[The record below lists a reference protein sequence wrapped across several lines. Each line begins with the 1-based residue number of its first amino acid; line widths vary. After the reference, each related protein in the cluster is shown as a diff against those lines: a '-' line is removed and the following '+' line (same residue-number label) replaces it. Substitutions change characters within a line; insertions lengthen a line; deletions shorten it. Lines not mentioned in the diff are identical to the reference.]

1 MRTRDENILHI
12 DIEEMKVK
20 TRMEEEEGRDLDVA
34 SEQASWI
41 AKWRSIYE
49 RSFSSGH
56 DPT

>member
-20 TRMEEEEGRDLDVA
+20 TRMEEEGRDLDVA

-41 AKWRSIYE
+41 AK
-49 RSFSSGH
+49 
-56 DPT
+56 